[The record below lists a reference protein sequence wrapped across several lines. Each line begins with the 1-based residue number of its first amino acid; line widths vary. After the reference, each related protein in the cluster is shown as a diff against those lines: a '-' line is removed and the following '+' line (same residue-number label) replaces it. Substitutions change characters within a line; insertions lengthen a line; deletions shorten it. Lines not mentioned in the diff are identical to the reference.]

1 MTKDRHRSSWPAVT
15 ATFSDDLPRRC
26 GIMTQTLRRLAL
38 HAIAVDVEYAF
49 SSNAIGTGARS
60 RHRVN
65 AHGNERKRGSESKP
79 SVLTQMWHLK
89 CHAPVIVYGWSRA
102 QATLTIEL
110 APFHVGCGPSHADC
124 SWCCRQHACHQPPA
138 RRTQLHSSKPCR
150 LEDLFAPRRPGLLS
164 VSNRGREASGGVC
177 RW

>member
-1 MTKDRHRSSWPAVT
+1 
-15 ATFSDDLPRRC
+15 
-26 GIMTQTLRRLAL
+26 MTQTLRRLAL

-49 SSNAIGTGARS
+49 SSNAIGTGTRS

-65 AHGNERKRGSESKP
+65 AHGNERKRGSESNP

-110 APFHVGCGPSHADC
+110 AHTPLKTHKAFTDKACQYLVISAPFHVGCGPSHADC

-138 RRTQLHSSKPCR
+138 RRTQPHSSKPCR